1 MARKTKLLTIQTSGR
16 DAGKVFYLEEF
27 PAARIEDWGIRL
39 VQAATRGGLDIPVA
53 IAQQGA
59 LAMAIYG
66 IAALG
71 SMKSEDSR
79 PLLAEMMECVKI
91 VRDPARPEMQFSLM
105 PDDIE
110 EVGTLLKLR
119 EEVFELHTGFSIPG
133 VLSKSPTP
141 GQGQPGSN
149 STNTKTS
156 PRFSA
161 RPSPRKRPR

>member
-1 MARKTKLLTIQTSGR
+1 MRKNKLVTIQTPGR
-16 DAGKVFYLEEF
+16 DAGKVFYIEEF
-27 PAARIEDWGIRL
+27 SAARIEDWGIRL
-39 VQAATRGGLDIPVA
+39 VQAGTRGGLNVPVE

-59 LAMAIYG
+59 LAMAVYG

-79 PLLAEMMECVKI
+79 PLLAEMMECIKI
-91 VRDPARPEMQFSLM
+91 VRDPARPDNHFALM

-133 VLSKSPTP
+133 VLSTSAMQQP
-141 GQGQPGSN
+141 PGSN

-156 PRFSA
+156 HPSSV
-161 RPSPRKRPR
+161 RPSPRKRLR